1 MIEVRKST
9 KNPTMTAIRAASG
22 RELSLYEKCK
32 LERIE
37 ENAQENKLEIVSVNG
52 QRLQIENKAVNIEL
66 GDLASKDI
74 IKPDDISTDLY
85 YIQCDL
91 D

>member
-22 RELSLYEKCK
+22 RELSMYEKCK

-37 ENAQENKLEIVSVNG
+37 ENAQEKLQDTDCTIVGSE
-52 QRLQIENKAVNIEL
+52 QFFA
-66 GDLASKDI
+66 
-74 IKPDDISTDLY
+74 
-85 YIQCDL
+85 
-91 D
+91 